1 MADVPTQ
8 SSHVISAMLDGGVAV
23 FRLKGEIDL
32 HSSPDLRTDIMALLN
47 KGEVKTLV
55 LNMAEVPY
63 VDSSAIAVMV
73 EALQK
78 LRKTGKVC
86 LTNLSP
92 RVKGLLQIA
101 RLDSIFTVTDTEAEA
116 IGGETGDRSQASGG
130 KE

>member
-1 MADVPTQ
+1 MADISTQ
-8 SSHVISAMLDGGVAV
+8 SSHVITATQDGAVAV

-32 HSSPDLRTDIMALLN
+32 HSSPDLRTDIIALLN

-86 LTNLSP
+86 LTNLAP

-116 IGGETGDRSQASGG
+116 LTATGGAA
-130 KE
+130 

>member
-8 SSHVISAMLDGGVAV
+8 SSHVVNARQDGAVAV
-23 FRLKGEIDL
+23 FRLKDEIDL
-32 HSSPDLRTDIMALLN
+32 HSSPDLRTDLVGLLN
-47 KGEVKTLV
+47 KGEVKSLV

-73 EALQK
+73 ESLQK
-78 LRKTGKVC
+78 VRKAGGKVY

-101 RLDSIFTVTDTEAEA
+101 RLDSIFVVTDTEAEA
-116 IGGETGDRSQASGG
+116 LADTEGAA
-130 KE
+130 